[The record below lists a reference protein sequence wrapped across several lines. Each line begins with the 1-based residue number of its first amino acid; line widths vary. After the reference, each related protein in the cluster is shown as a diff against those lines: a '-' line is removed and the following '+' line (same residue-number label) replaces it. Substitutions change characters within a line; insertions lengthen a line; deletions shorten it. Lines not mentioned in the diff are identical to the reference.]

1 MTERYIGTKFKT
13 QLIKKKLN
21 ATKRTHELI
30 FWCGKFSELGLTP
43 SYGKGSAGNLSF
55 RAGRH
60 FIITAS
66 YTDLSQVRAED
77 LVRITSFSL
86 PRKSVHAQG
95 LREPSSETLLHA
107 AIYEARPDIGAVFH
121 GHGDDILKAD
131 HLFVT
136 TKRKAPYGSS
146 FLIDQVLAVLDH
158 YDFIVM
164 KDHGFLALGKNMAGA
179 GQRIK
184 SIVRE
189 LSTSSKV

>member
-21 ATKRTHELI
+21 ATKRTRELI
-30 FWCGKFSELGLTP
+30 FWCRKFNEFGLAP

-55 RAGRH
+55 RAGKH

-107 AIYEARPDIGAVFH
+107 AIYQARPDIGAVFH

-136 TKRKAPYGSS
+136 TKKKAPYGSS
-146 FLIDQVLAVLDH
+146 FLIEQVLAVLDH
-158 YDFIVM
+158 HDFIVM
-164 KDHGFLALGKNMAGA
+164 KGHGFLVLGKNMAGA
-179 GQRIK
+179 GLLTENVLKQVK
-184 SIVRE
+184 
-189 LSTSSKV
+189 